1 MTLLNRLD
9 EAQRVLTK
17 QSIAGVQDGTS
28 LNMFLHVCSENSFGL
43 QHLILTR
50 LVLFGPAMQQPN
62 NKHWSVFLEEQD
74 MDRGE
79 KHSEQT
85 P

>member
-17 QSIAGVQDGTS
+17 QSIAGVQDGTI
-28 LNMFLHVCSENSFGL
+28 FLYVCSENSFGV
-43 QHLILTR
+43 QHLILSC
-50 LVLFGPAMQQPN
+50 LVLFGPAMQWHD
-62 NKHWSVFLEEQD
+62 NKHWSVFLEEWD

-85 P
+85 L